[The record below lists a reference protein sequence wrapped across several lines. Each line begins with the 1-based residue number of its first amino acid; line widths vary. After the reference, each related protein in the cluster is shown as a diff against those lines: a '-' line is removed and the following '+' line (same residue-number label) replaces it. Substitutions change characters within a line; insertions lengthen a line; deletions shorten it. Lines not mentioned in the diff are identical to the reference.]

1 MPFFYHIK
9 VVVKIDLKKANMID
23 LKKANMIQYAIIIV
37 FMFFWIFPEFSTA
50 TVLIYLGTFFISA
63 REERKYMA
71 VGRIILI
78 FLEFSRS

>member
-1 MPFFYHIK
+1 
-9 VVVKIDLKKANMID
+9 
-23 LKKANMIQYAIIIV
+23 MIQYTIIII